1 MTVGNRWQQR
11 VAVDVGLVAS
21 RFTAG
26 SPVLLGDGVYCV
38 DARSEVTGCV
48 FLLIWVSTPPIGSQ
62 QAGKQPRNCSLGML
76 AAPPGQLAGDE
87 PASVPTLSS
96 KRFHICN
103 FCIQNTG
110 DTSRVHRP

>member
-1 MTVGNRWQQR
+1 MTVGNRWQLR
-11 VAVDVGLVAS
+11 LALDVGLVAS

-48 FLLIWVSTPPIGSQ
+48 FTDLGQYPPIGSQ

-103 FCIQNTG
+103 FCIQHTG